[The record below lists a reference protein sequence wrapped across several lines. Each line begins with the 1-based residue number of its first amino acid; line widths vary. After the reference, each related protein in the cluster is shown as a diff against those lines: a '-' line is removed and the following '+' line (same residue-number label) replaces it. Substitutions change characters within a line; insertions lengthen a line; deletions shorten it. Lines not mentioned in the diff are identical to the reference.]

1 MLFNCNR
8 KIDLKNPT
16 LELFNVMSFETTKKN
31 IFKLLEENEEVRHN
45 FWIQIQYN
53 LHLYPPAL
61 NENKFIYGK
70 IGEHIIIN
78 SFKQFFTTEDL
89 DSNHSNG
96 AEYLNDC
103 SINENKFSIK
113 MVKNKSSTIIISN
126 KNSKYNNHLDDIK
139 NINFIVCNIERRRL
153 YIFKHTPELDKFIN
167 NTDSQIKYNS
177 SIFTFLDK
185 NKENYFEFVET
196 TKIKTVLKKI
206 RKMPIPNVYEQLFNR
221 LICSLQTIFQEI
233 KDDEDINSITKGI
246 DTIEFKE

>member
-1 MLFNCNR
+1 M
-8 KIDLKNPT
+8 KI
-16 LELFNVMSFETTKKN
+16 FIVMPFDSIKKN
-31 IFKLLEENEEVRHN
+31 IFKLLEENEAVRN
-45 FWIQIQYN
+45 NLWIQIQYN

-78 SFKQFFTTEDL
+78 SFKEFFTTEDL

-103 SINENKFSIK
+103 SIDENKFSIK
-113 MVKNKSSTIIISN
+113 MVKNKYGTLIICN
-126 KNSKYNNHLDDIK
+126 KNSKHENHLDDIK

-167 NTDSQIKYNS
+167 NTNSGVKYRS
-177 SIFTFLDK
+177 SIFTFLNK

-196 TKIKTVLKKI
+196 TKITTVLKKI
-206 RKMPIPNVYEQLFNR
+206 RKIQIPNVYEQLFNR
-221 LICSLQTIFQEI
+221 LICSLQTMFQEI
-233 KDDEDINSITKGI
+233 QDEEDIDSITDGI
-246 DTIEFKE
+246 DTIEFEE